1 MIFMMLNMVIM
12 RCQQSPYFS
21 WVFMTIIWK
30 WELWKFENSDSWTR
44 STPMWHYMHGKWL
57 REWFCLNVPSV
68 FESNIEGDSEVKFY
82 NHEPVSNLEMVFQA
96 VYENHHTIWVCWQN
110 SVIMGTLVRV
120 QKRPNFFAL
129 AWYLMIFLACF

>member
-68 FESNIEGDSEVKFY
+68 FESNIEGDSEVKLIDLGSFAT
-82 NHEPVSNLEMVFQA
+82 NCGDTLIEKLNFQKWSQ
-96 VYENHHTIWVCWQN
+96 IW
-110 SVIMGTLVRV
+110 SHGTPFRTPPGTPRGLNV
-120 QKRPNFFAL
+120 L
-129 AWYLMIFLACF
+129 LMS